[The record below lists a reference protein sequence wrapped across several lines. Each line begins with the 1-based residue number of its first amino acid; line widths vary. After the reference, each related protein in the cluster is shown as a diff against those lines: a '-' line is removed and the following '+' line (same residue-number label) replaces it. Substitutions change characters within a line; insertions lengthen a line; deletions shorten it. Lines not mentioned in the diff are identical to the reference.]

1 VFRQSSSPRLSF
13 LAKIGGT
20 FVLVALGDLFF
31 YEPGPGYTPG
41 STVGIFALAWIAAVL
56 ATRPALIRHSAT
68 LAAAGAALVYAI
80 ALLDDPSLLALALL
94 WAALSIAAMLP
105 RLRFCHALRWV
116 LPLGM
121 HAIVT
126 PLMPLADLLRLSRT
140 TRRPARFDLRRAMA
154 ALVLPLFG
162 GLLFVSL
169 FAVAN
174 PLIGDAFGDMRVPD
188 VIRLIRRLA
197 LDPDV
202 PRATR
207 WWLIG
212 LLGYLLLPIDLIPD
226 FIPVLGFA
234 DDAIAIVIA
243 LRFAIH
249 SAGEPAI
256 RRHWPGTPEGLR
268 S

>member
-1 VFRQSSSPRLSF
+1 VNAPAWLLIACSI
-13 LAKIGGT
+13 A
-20 FVLVALGDLFF
+20 
-31 YEPGPGYTPG
+31 
-41 STVGIFALAWIAAVL
+41 VGIAA
-56 ATRPALIRHSAT
+56 IWM
-68 LAAAGAALVYAI
+68 ALVVT
-80 ALLDDPSLLALALL
+80 L
-94 WAALSIAAMLP
+94 WVQHRRVDGAVDWRGVM
-105 RLRFCHALRWV
+105 RL
-116 LPLGM
+116 
-121 HAIVT
+121 
-126 PLMPLADLLRLSRT
+126 
-140 TRRPARFDLRRAMA
+140 
-154 ALVLPLFG
+154 
-162 GLLFVSL
+162 
-169 FAVAN
+169 
-174 PLIGDAFGDMRVPD
+174 VPD

-256 RRHWPGTPEGLR
+256 RRHWPGTPEGLESLLVLSTPR
-268 S
+268 SRRPAEEDRACESGDPLQQ